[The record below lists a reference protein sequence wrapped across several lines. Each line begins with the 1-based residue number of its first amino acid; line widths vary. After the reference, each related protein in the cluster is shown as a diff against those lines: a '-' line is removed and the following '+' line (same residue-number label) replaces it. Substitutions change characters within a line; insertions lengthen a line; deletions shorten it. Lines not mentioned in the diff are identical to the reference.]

1 VDDRPPELDLGG
13 VCVLPLLDAE
23 GSFMSFRD
31 AFPSAPS
38 RLEEAARARYPT
50 LFAGEGWTLPFRAFL
65 LRRRAHHLLVD
76 AGVGPP
82 PGAFLPRRQAWLA
95 DRLTN
100 VGVRVEAI
108 DLVFFT
114 HLHVDHVG
122 WATTAGARSF
132 PRAHY
137 IAAGDDWRFF
147 AERAESH
154 DVFEEKLAPLAEQ
167 GVVELIDPK
176 PTPVAPGVV
185 ALPTPGHTPGH
196 MSVRVT
202 GTERELVILG
212 DVAVHP
218 VQLDD
223 PALAYTFDVDAS
235 RSAETR
241 AALFAALARERT
253 LAAAGHFPGSGIGY
267 VEAAG
272 AGFAWAPL
280 EENP

>member
-1 VDDRPPELDLGG
+1 VDDRPPQLDLGG
-13 VCVLPLLDAE
+13 VRVLPLLDAE

-38 RLEEAARARYPT
+38 WLEEVARAHYPT

-65 LRRRAHHLLVD
+65 LRRGAHHLLVD
-76 AGVGPP
+76 A
-82 PGAFLPRRQAWLA
+82 
-95 DRLTN
+95 
-100 VGVRVEAI
+100 AI
-108 DLVFFT
+108 DVVFFT

-122 WATTAGARSF
+122 WATTAGALFF

-137 IAAGDDWRFF
+137 VVAGDDWRFF
-147 AERAESH
+147 SDRAESR
-154 DVFEEKLAPLAEQ
+154 DVFEEKLVPLAEQ
-167 GVVELIDPK
+167 GVVELIDPR

-202 GTERELVILG
+202 GTKRKLVILG

-218 VQLDD
+218 AQVED
-223 PALAYTFDVDAS
+223 PALAYTFDVDAA
-235 RSAETR
+235 RAGETR
-241 AALFAALARERT
+241 AAFLAALAAERT
-253 LAAAGHFPGSGIGY
+253 LVAAGHFPGAGIGR

-272 AGFAWAPL
+272 AGFVWEPKEIDELRALLA
-280 EENP
+280 